1 MAHTP
6 QHARKRTYTTS
17 EKVLALALI
26 LAVVGMVTFLWVASV
41 THPVAAG
48 IAAHGL
54 NPIINPTY
62 HPVIQKAAST
72 ATGVHTAA
80 GAIVGGTIAGAVKKV
95 AVKHYVVKH
104 LAKHYVV
111 KSGDTLWGIAQK
123 TLHNP
128 LKWKQIYALNHGVIG
143 ADPNKIVAGQSL
155 LL

>member
-6 QHARKRTYTTS
+6 QHARKPQKHRYSTS
-17 EKVLALALI
+17 EKVLALVLI

-54 NPIINPTY
+54 NPIINPTF
-62 HPVIQKAAST
+62 HPAVHKAAH
-72 ATGVHTAA
+72 AAAKGAA
-80 GAIVGGTIAGAVKKV
+80 GAVVGGVIGAGVKKA
-95 AVKHYVVKH
+95 AVKHYIM
-104 LAKHYVV
+104 KHYVV